1 MKNLLKAAVVAFA
14 IAPVCVSAGGDPD
27 HVKFPADYAKTF
39 TQYATINRGNQTQV
53 AKLYANDAAI
63 AGYKQGNQDNSGA
76 VIVMEIYTPKK
87 DAEGKPIPGSDGVFE
102 IDSLA
107 AVGVMENR
115 SDWDAAFSKES
126 RTGNWGFAL
135 YNPDGSVKSNELNC
149 VQCHTPLQSQDYLFT
164 YQKLVDFVKK

>member
-63 AGYKQGNQDNSGA
+63 AGYKQGNQDSSGA